1 VRSIV
6 AWSPASVYVGAQ
18 MPGLSLVRH
27 VAAAHPAR
35 ASMTPRRPRAEPEH
49 VEEVWDAELVGELA
63 LPGWLAAP
71 ALTTYTRAGFSAPPP
86 RIDVRA

>member
-1 VRSIV
+1 
-6 AWSPASVYVGAQ
+6 
-18 MPGLSLVRH
+18 
-27 VAAAHPAR
+27 
-35 ASMTPRRPRAEPEH
+35 MTPRRPRAEPEH
-49 VEEVWDAELVGELA
+49 VEEVWDAELFGELA